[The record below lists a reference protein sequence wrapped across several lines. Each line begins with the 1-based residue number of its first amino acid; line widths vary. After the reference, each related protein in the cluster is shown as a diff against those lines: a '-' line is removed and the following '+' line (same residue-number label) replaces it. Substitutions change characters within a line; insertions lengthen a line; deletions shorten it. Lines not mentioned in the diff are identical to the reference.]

1 MKVLTK
7 NKFTGHKDAIFSLGI
22 DMGEDVFY
30 SGAGDGYIVEWKL
43 DGSGDGRLLCRVNRP
58 VYCFCILKEM
68 GLLLA
73 GNASGNLHVIDL
85 KKSSEIKN
93 IEAHNLGLYDMKVSG
108 NRLITAGGDGLV
120 KIWNL
125 DNLELLQ
132 NLNYSD
138 KSARVIALKDNGSGF
153 TIGYSDCFIREFIW
167 AEPAFLLEEF
177 KAHENSV
184 FALAYNKTRGTLL
197 SGGRDAMLKQWNQAN
212 LLRDI
217 PAHNYHINDIKFNPS
232 ASLFATVSMDK
243 TLKIWDSE
251 TLKLLKVVDRF
262 KQDAHTNSVNKI
274 IWLNENELITCG
286 DDKLIFQWEIIE
298 D

>member
-1 MKVLTK
+1 
-7 NKFTGHKDAIFSLGI
+7 
-22 DMGEDVFY
+22 
-30 SGAGDGYIVEWKL
+30 
-43 DGSGDGRLLCRVNRP
+43 
-58 VYCFCILKEM
+58 
-68 GLLLA
+68 
-73 GNASGNLHVIDL
+73 
-85 KKSSEIKN
+85 
-93 IEAHNLGLYDMKVSG
+93 
-108 NRLITAGGDGLV
+108 
-120 KIWNL
+120 
-125 DNLELLQ
+125 
-132 NLNYSD
+132 
-138 KSARVIALKDNGSGF
+138 
-153 TIGYSDCFIREFIW
+153 
-167 AEPAFLLEEF
+167 
-177 KAHENSV
+177 
-184 FALAYNKTRGTLL
+184 
-197 SGGRDAMLKQWNQAN
+197 